1 MGTSVFTL
9 AQTTVTF
16 TLTLRPPLNS
26 LARPTLTER
35 PEEAE
40 AGKITSEHFFTAA
53 LCPPLSG
60 GFTGL
65 GLHPSPPKPDTH
77 AGRLASAP
85 SPMMIDRES
94 GDLGTINHRTLEP
107 EEPSRPFKSYP
118 APFP

>member
-40 AGKITSEHFFTAA
+40 AGKITSEHFCHSPRPTTVWWVHR
-53 LCPPLSG
+53 PW
-60 GFTGL
+60 
-65 GLHPSPPKPDTH
+65 SPPIPTQARHTCRQAGECPITH
-77 AGRLASAP
+77 
-85 SPMMIDRES
+85 D
-94 GDLGTINHRTLEP
+94 D
-107 EEPSRPFKSYP
+107 
-118 APFP
+118 